1 MFKKNLNSIRMKNV
15 ILIIVLITPAFII
28 SCGGSGSK
36 EKSAEEIISD
46 SLSNGSE
53 YFQNTL
59 DYFFG
64 QSWLTFDDATVEF
77 TVRSMDGWGNTID
90 RRNITGKY
98 RVVNND
104 KSYTLEL
111 DFGREN
117 INIDYL
123 TGGTRPLRRNVDYPL
138 PKFLKVE
145 LDSLNK
151 LVIKNWQ
158 LVKPKEPENEL
169 IVD

>member
-1 MFKKNLNSIRMKNV
+1 MYKKNLNLIRMKNV

-36 EKSAEEIISD
+36 EKSAEEIITE
-46 SLSNGSE
+46 SLSTGRE
-53 YFQNTL
+53 YYQSTF

-64 QSWLTFDDATVEF
+64 QSWLNFDGATVEF
-77 TVRSMDGWGNTID
+77 SVRSRDGWDNTID
-90 RRNITGKY
+90 WKNITGKY
-98 RVVNND
+98 SIANYDN
-104 KSYTLEL
+104 SYTLEL
-111 DFGREN
+111 DFGRED

-123 TGGTRPLRRNVDYPL
+123 TGGTRPKRRNLDYPL
-138 PKFLKVE
+138 PKYLKVE

-151 LVIKNWQ
+151 LTIKNWK
-158 LVKPKEPENEL
+158 LVKPKEEDNEE